1 METMDDILREMRIGD
16 VRADDNTTSTVY
28 INDVLSGYADR
39 IEEAA
44 KRDDEMWRAAF
55 AKIKSVVTL
64 QRDKDGLGDIGRIA
78 IDEIMSA
85 CCPPEGAIDEYE
97 RVFYEN
103 ARLRASIK
111 TVLDIIT
118 DSSTQECNNGYV

>member
-1 METMDDILREMRIGD
+1 METIDDIIREMRVGD
-16 VRADDNTTSTVY
+16 IRADDDTTSTVC
-28 INDVLSGYADR
+28 INDFLSGYADR

-44 KRDDEMWRAAF
+44 KREVDMWRAAF

-64 QRDKDGLGDIGRIA
+64 QRDKVGLGEIGRIA
-78 IDEIMSA
+78 IDEIMSE
-85 CCPPEGAIDEYE
+85 CCSPEGSIDEYE
-97 RVFYEN
+97 RVFDEN

-118 DSSTQECNNGYV
+118 DSPTQECNNG